1 MEQVR
6 SMITVKQKQKA
17 LIEQRRGS
25 VAGLMS
31 PVANTPPTPVEDR
44 NISSKIPPP
53 PPAPSSNNCTSHRSP
68 NTGTGVRRLNN
79 NSQPQRV
86 TKPSRPQSSQP
97 SQQQTPPTHSLPP
110 PPISL
115 ARCRAAQ
122 LGVFFKKKVYRYPN
136 QPNLKRSPY
145 HLSIAP
151 APLRSPTVPS
161 VPIASTLVPPTPKH
175 SLDRRERVWTRM
187 SVYNSVCILYLYLL
201 SLNHQTYYLSDVL
214 TCCFRVDL
222 MMSFRRGAQASRN
235 LRPVLQIH

>member
-1 MEQVR
+1 MGFKVQRDNPNAMEQVR

-86 TKPSRPQSSQP
+86 TKASTLSTLSTTNTTNPFFTSSSHQPRPVPRRSIGSF
-97 SQQQTPPTHSLPP
+97 
-110 PPISL
+110 
-115 ARCRAAQ
+115 
-122 LGVFFKKKVYRYPN
+122 FFKKKSTDI
-136 QPNLKRSPY
+136 L
-145 HLSIAP
+145 I
-151 APLRSPTVPS
+151 SPT
-161 VPIASTLVPPTPKH
+161 
-175 SLDRRERVWTRM
+175 
-187 SVYNSVCILYLYLL
+187 
-201 SLNHQTYYLSDVL
+201 
-214 TCCFRVDL
+214 
-222 MMSFRRGAQASRN
+222 
-235 LRPVLQIH
+235 